1 TLNWNGADGH
11 LIVGYRIFHASDK
24 GGSTELIGHTT
35 DRSYELPGNSGVY
48 YVRAVNYFGRE
59 SELSKELKVEES
71 NKDKK
76 EEKDKKK
83 DKKKKDKEKNE
94 DNSNNNNNNDK
105 KENDSSNNDKDN
117 ENKNSN
123 NDNSNNGDKKE
134 NNN

>member
-1 TLNWNGADGH
+1 DGTLNWNGADGH

-59 SELSKELKVEES
+59 SELSNELKVEES

-76 EEKDKKK
+76 EDK
-83 DKKKKDKEKNE
+83 DKKKKDKKKNE